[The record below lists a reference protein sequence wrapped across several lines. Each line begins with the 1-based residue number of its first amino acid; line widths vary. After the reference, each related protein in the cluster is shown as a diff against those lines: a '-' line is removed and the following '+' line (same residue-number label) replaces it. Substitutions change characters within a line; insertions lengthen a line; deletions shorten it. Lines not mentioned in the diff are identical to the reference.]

1 MTDSRR
7 PAGTEHGVGAP
18 GAPVLETR
26 KLVKRFGGLLATD
39 GVSLTL
45 LPGEI
50 HALIGPNGAGKTTLI
65 GQITGELRPD
75 AGQVLIGGRD
85 VTRLSVAQRARA
97 GLGRSYQIT
106 QFCPHFTALENVAMA
121 VLARSGSSFG
131 CWRPLHSERRLIEQ
145 AHAALAS
152 VGIGAQGEVIAAA
165 MSHGEHR
172 QLELAMA
179 LALEPKMLLL
189 DEPLAGMSGA
199 ESEAMVEL
207 LQKLR
212 DRYPVLLVEH
222 DMNAVFALA
231 DRISVLV
238 YGQVIASGLP
248 DEIRSNQ
255 EVRSAYLG
263 DEELVS

>member
-1 MTDSRR
+1 MADPRR
-7 PAGTEHGVGAP
+7 DQDRQAGAARP
-18 GAPVLETR
+18 APVLETR
-26 KLVKRFGGLLATD
+26 NLVKSFGGLLATD
-39 GVSLTL
+39 SVSLAL
-45 LPGEI
+45 MPGEI

-85 VTRLSVAQRARA
+85 VTHLSVAQRARA

-121 VLARSGSSFG
+121 VLARSGSAWGS
-131 CWRPLHSERRLIEQ
+131 WSPLHDERELVDNARSALDSVGLAGQ
-145 AHAALAS
+145 GDTVAAAL
-152 VGIGAQGEVIAAA
+152 
-165 MSHGEHR
+165 SHGEHR

-179 LALEPKMLLL
+179 LALQPRMLLL
-189 DEPLAGMSGA
+189 DEPLAGMSGP
-199 ESEAMVEL
+199 ESEAMVAL
-207 LQKLR
+207 LGQLR
-212 DRYPVLLVEH
+212 GRYPVLLVEH

-231 DRISVLV
+231 DRITVLV
-238 YGQVIASGLP
+238 YGRVIATGEP
-248 DEIRSNQ
+248 DEIRGNQ

>member
-1 MTDSRR
+1 MADPRRAPGHDR
-7 PAGTEHGVGAP
+7 PAATA
-18 GAPVLETR
+18 APVLETR
-26 KLVKRFGGLLATD
+26 NLVKRFGGLLATD

-75 AGQVLIGGRD
+75 AGEVLIGGRA
-85 VTRLSVAQRARA
+85 VTRQSVAQRARA

-106 QFCPHFTALENVAMA
+106 QLCPHFTALENVAMA
-121 VLARSGSSFG
+121 VLARSGSAFG
-131 CWRPLHSERRLIEQ
+131 GWRPLHGERRLIDQ
-145 AHAALAS
+145 AQAALES
-152 VGIGAQGEVIAAA
+152 VGIGAQGATIAAA

-207 LQKLR
+207 LQRLR
-212 DRYPVLLVEH
+212 GRYPVLLVEH

-238 YGQVIASGLP
+238 YGRVIASGQP
-248 DEIRSNQ
+248 DEIRGNP

-263 DEELVS
+263 DEELVA